1 MELASKVVRCGNISG
16 QGIDK
21 FAKLGLTP
29 VAASLVAAP
38 LIDECYANLE
48 CEVVDTSMV
57 SRYGFFVLGVDGV
70 IIHLRN
76 HAQVIEDTMESQKH
90 SPIHRRQVFRHGLA
104 RAGIAGVLVV
114 ASLLVGSSIWA
125 FSRVRTAN
133 LPVVGVSVG

>member
-1 MELASKVVRCGNISG
+1 M
-16 QGIDK
+16 
-21 FAKLGLTP
+21 
-29 VAASLVAAP
+29 
-38 LIDECYANLE
+38 
-48 CEVVDTSMV
+48 
-57 SRYGFFVLGVDGV
+57 
-70 IIHLRN
+70 RN

-114 ASLLVGSSIWA
+114 ASLLVGSPIWA

>member
-104 RAGIAGVLVV
+104 RAG
-114 ASLLVGSSIWA
+114 SSIWA